1 MSKLFKLMIAAAV
14 RKFSFTACSGL
25 VSSETGFDLNHR
37 SSRVLPTTT
46 TMAGAIHSDQ
56 ERLTGSPRSLVSG
69 VGSGARSRLFQAFL
83 AREDLGNG
91 TLCLG
96 DDVHY
101 FLAAFK

>member
-1 MSKLFKLMIAAAV
+1 MPVQKIL
-14 RKFSFTACSGL
+14 FTACSGL
-25 VSSETGFDLNHR
+25 VSSGTGFDLNHR
-37 SSRVLPTTT
+37 SSRVLPTTTT

-69 VGSGARSRLFQAFL
+69 AASGARSRLFQAFL